1 MLVVGSLNE
10 DLRLQ
15 TPTVPAAGETVLGG
29 PHDWGLGGKGS
40 NQAIAAARYG
50 ATVAMIG
57 RVGDDAGGEKFRAAF
72 SDEGIDSALLGTSRD
87 AATGLALIVLEP
99 SGENRI
105 IVSSGANLQL
115 TADDVTAAGEHVAGA
130 AVVLAQLEIPL
141 AAVQAAFDVADGTT
155 VLNAAPAQTLPAELL
170 AATDVLVVN
179 EVELAMIA
187 GLDGAAAVADVESI
201 VEAGRG
207 IAGPSRVIVTRGAAG
222 AVIVEDGAPTEVS
235 APAVDAIDTT
245 GAGDCFCGVL
255 AAALAEGAG
264 IREAVRSAVRAAS
277 LAATRL
283 GAAEA
288 MPRRDELSYAVIP
301 GTPG

>member
-1 MLVVGSLNE
+1 MAEDGQVLVVGSLNE
-10 DLRLQ
+10 DLRLR

-57 RVGDDAGGEKFRAAF
+57 LLGDDAGAEKIRAAF
-72 SDEGIDSALLGTSRD
+72 DAEGIDTTLLGTSTD

-105 IVSSGANLQL
+105 IVSAGANLQL
-115 TADDVTAAGEHVAGA
+115 TVAGVTAASDRVAGA

-141 AAVQAAFDVADGTT
+141 PVVQAAFDNARGTT
-155 VLNAAPAQTLPAELL
+155 VLNAAPAQQLPAELL
-170 AATDVLVVN
+170 AATEVLVVN
-179 EVELAMIA
+179 EGELAMIA
-187 GLDGAAAVADVESI
+187 GLAGAASVAGVPAI
-201 VEAGRG
+201 VGACGG
-207 IAGPSRVIVTRGAAG
+207 IVGPSTVIVTRGAAG
-222 AVIVEDGAPTEVS
+222 AVVVDAAGPTEVP
-235 APAVDAIDTT
+235 APQVDAIDTT

-255 AAALAEGAG
+255 AASLAEGVEIHQAAM
-264 IREAVRSAVRAAS
+264 IAVRAAS

-283 GAAEA
+283 GAAEG
-288 MPRRDELSYAVIP
+288 MPRRDEL
-301 GTPG
+301 

>member
-1 MLVVGSLNE
+1 MAESGQVLVVGSLNE
-10 DLRLQ
+10 DLRLR
-15 TPTVPAAGETVLGG
+15 TPMVPAAGETVLGG

-57 RVGDDAGGEKFRAAF
+57 RLGDDAGGKKIRLAF
-72 SDEGIDSALLGTSRD
+72 QEEGIDTALLGTSTE

-115 TADDVTAAGEHVAGA
+115 TVADVTAAGERVAGA
-130 AVVLAQLEIPL
+130 DVVLAQLEIPL
-141 AAVQAAFDVADGTT
+141 EVVQAAFDGARGTT
-155 VLNAAPAQTLPAELL
+155 VLNAAPARELPAELL
-170 AATDVLVVN
+170 AATNVLVVN

-187 GLDGAAAVADVESI
+187 GLAGARGVADVPAI
-201 VEAGRG
+201 VDACRA
-207 IAGPSRVIVTRGAAG
+207 IAGPATVIVTRGAAG
-222 AVIVEDGAPTEVS
+222 FVVVDATGPTEVP
-235 APAVDAIDTT
+235 APKVDAIDTT

-255 AAALAEGAG
+255 AAALAEGTEMH
-264 IREAVRSAVRAAS
+264 EAAKIAVRAAS

-283 GAAEA
+283 GAAEG
-288 MPRRDELSYAVIP
+288 MPRRDEL
-301 GTPG
+301 